1 MSFCTTH
8 LHVLCMLGHLRFANQ
23 SSRKY
28 TTCMPKYAPDHYR
41 NLGFSVVDVAKSWG
55 LGFELFT
62 SLKYL
67 ARAGKKSGESITDDL
82 VKCVWYIMYYV
93 TQDTEDADYV
103 VSKMTKRI
111 DKINKRARRE
121 LP

>member
-1 MSFCTTH
+1 
-8 LHVLCMLGHLRFANQ
+8 
-23 SSRKY
+23 
-28 TTCMPKYAPDHYR
+28 MPKYAPDHYR